1 MVNIPNFLSSF
12 INEFQEVKQLGISKK
27 TDKQIIKIFEKFE
40 EVERTYRNAML
51 LKKVSNFINS
61 ISEQT
66 IDSQV
71 GLMKVLLSLSLL
83 ISLLL
88 LSLLS

>member
-1 MVNIPNFLSSF
+1 MVDIPNFLSSF
-12 INEFQEVKQLGISKK
+12 INEFQEVKQLGISKN
-27 TDKQIIKIFEKFE
+27 TDKKIIKIFEKLE

-66 IDSQV
+66 IDSQA
-71 GLMKVLLSLSLL
+71 GLMKVLLSL
-83 ISLLL
+83 LLL
-88 LSLLS
+88 L